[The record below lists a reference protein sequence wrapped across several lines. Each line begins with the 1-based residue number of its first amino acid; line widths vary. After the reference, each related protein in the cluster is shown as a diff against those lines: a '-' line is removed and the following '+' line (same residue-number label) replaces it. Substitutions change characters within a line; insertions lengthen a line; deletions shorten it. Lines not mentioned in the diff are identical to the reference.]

1 MHFTVTGSGETTSL
15 WTALIMYTKFQLYL
29 HIHNITQHVHCNVL
43 YVCSI
48 VVRLITATYCVLLY
62 ITWWTS
68 APVWWYLV
76 LCVGS
81 CMFVLF
87 IYSAVQCSA
96 VRSVILTRCCNQQSV
111 IDYYYKLKRH
121 LGRHTLWKMAISSVI
136 AELLLWTMKK
146 GSEMSSAPVSCSLS
160 VQRDQ
165 LP

>member
-29 HIHNITQHVHCNVL
+29 HIHTITQHVHCNVL

-81 CMFVLF
+81 CMFVL
-87 IYSAVQCSA
+87 YTVQCSA
-96 VRSVILTRCCNQQSV
+96 VRSVVLTRCCNQQSV
-111 IDYYYKLKRH
+111 IDYYYKQTETSP
-121 LGRHTLWKMAISSVI
+121 GRHTLWKMAISSVI

-146 GSEMSSAPVSCSLS
+146 GFEMSSAPVSCSLS